1 MPEYKYQA
9 QDSKGK
15 IVKGKA
21 DAFDEADLQKRFH
34 DSGLLLLEAKP
45 IIKQMA
51 LKPLKKPR
59 LADFCRQL
67 GTLIKAG
74 VVLIKAIEI
83 IANDESITDY
93 ERQLYLRLRD
103 RIVQGVSLSTVM
115 EELQPA
121 FPPLLIFMIRAA
133 ETSGTLDTTCLRL
146 AEQYTS
152 EAQLEQT
159 AKNSLTYPKILS
171 VLIVIVVAILFGYV
185 LPQFEDIF
193 ATLPEL
199 PLPTR
204 ILMAISDFV
213 ANKWYI
219 LAVVIVLAIIFGKMI
234 VKIPAVRM
242 LIDRI
247 KVMGKWGKLTKIIY
261 SGRFARTMSSLYSA
275 GIPIHSCIEIAKS
288 TIGNKYIEAQFD
300 EVEKKVSGGMP
311 LSSALVEVDGFVSKL
326 PATIKVGEET
336 GMLGNMLESVANDL
350 DFYSKQALLKLTS
363 YIEPVMIVVMAVAVG
378 FIMISIIYPIYQ
390 SYQTIG
396 AGS

>member
-115 EELQPA
+115 EELEPA

-146 AEQYTS
+146 AEQYTN

-219 LAVVIVLAIIFGKMI
+219 LAVIIVLAIIFGKMI

-300 EVEKKVSGGMP
+300 EVEKKVAGGMP

-363 YIEPVMIVVMAVAVG
+363 YIEPVMIVVMAVVVG

>member
-1 MPEYKYQA
+1 MPEYRYQA
-9 QDSKGK
+9 QDSRGK

-21 DAFDEADLQKRFH
+21 DAFDETDLQRRFH
-34 DSGLLLLEAKP
+34 ESGLLLLEAKP
-45 IIKQMA
+45 ILKQMS
-51 LKPLKKPR
+51 LKPLKKPK

-67 GTLIKAG
+67 GTLIKSG
-74 VVLIKAIEI
+74 VILVKAIEI
-83 IANDESITDY
+83 IANDESISDY

-103 RIVQGVSLSTVM
+103 RIVQGVSLSHVM
-115 EELQPA
+115 EELEPA

-185 LPQFEDIF
+185 LPQFEEIF

-204 ILMAISDFV
+204 ILMAISNFV
-213 ANKWYI
+213 ANRWYI
-219 LAVVIVLAIIFGKMI
+219 LLIVAVLVIIFGKMI
-234 VKIPAVRM
+234 VKIPAVR
-242 LIDRI
+242 LTIDHI
-247 KVMGKWGKLTKIIY
+247 KVMGKWGKLTKVIY
-261 SGRFARTMSSLYSA
+261 SARFARTMSSLYSS

-288 TIGNKYIEAQFD
+288 TIGNKYIEDQFG
-300 EVEKKVSGGMP
+300 EVERKVSGGMP
-311 LSSALVEVDGFVSKL
+311 LSAALTDVNGFVSKL
-326 PATIKVGEET
+326 SATIKVGEET
-336 GMLGNMLESVANDL
+336 GMLGNMLESVADDL
-350 DFYSKQALLKLTS
+350 DFYSRQALLKLTS

-378 FIMISIIYPIYQ
+378 FIMISIIQPIYQ

>member
-1 MPEYKYQA
+1 MPEYRYQA

-115 EELQPA
+115 EELEPA

-171 VLIVIVVAILFGYV
+171 VLIVLVVAILFGYV

-213 ANKWYI
+213 ANRWYV
-219 LAVVIVLAIIFGKMI
+219 LAVGIVLVIIFGKMV

-247 KVMGKWGKLTKIIY
+247 KVMGRWGKLTKIIY

-288 TIGNKYIEAQFD
+288 TIGNKYIEAQFV
-300 EVEKKVSGGMP
+300 EVEKKVAGGMP
-311 LSSALVEVDGFVSKL
+311 LSAALVEVDGFVSKL

-363 YIEPVMIVVMAVAVG
+363 YIEPVMIVVMAVVVG

-396 AGS
+396 A

>member
-219 LAVVIVLAIIFGKMI
+219 LAVIIVLAIIFGKMI

-300 EVEKKVSGGMP
+300 EVEKKVAGGMP

>member
-21 DAFDEADLQKRFH
+21 EAFDETDLQKRFH
-34 DSGLLLLEAKP
+34 ESGLLLLEAKP
-45 IIKQMA
+45 ISKNMV
-51 LKPLKKPR
+51 LKPLKKPK
-59 LADFCRQL
+59 LADFTRQL

-74 VVLIKAIEI
+74 VTLVKAIEI
-83 IANDESITDY
+83 VANDESISDY
-93 ERQLYLRLRD
+93 ERQLYLRIRD
-103 RIVQGVSLSTVM
+103 RIVQGVSLSVAM
-115 EELQPA
+115 EELEPA

-146 AEQYTS
+146 ADQYTS
-152 EAQLEQT
+152 ESQLEQT

-171 VLIVIVVAILFGYV
+171 GLIVIVVAILFGYV
-185 LPQFEDIF
+185 LPQFDEIF
-193 ATLPEL
+193 STLPSL

-213 ANKWYI
+213 AHKWYVLLI
-219 LAVVIVLAIIFGKMI
+219 VIVLGIIFGKMI
-234 VKIPAVRM
+234 IKIPAVR
-242 LIDRI
+242 LFIDHV
-247 KVMGKWGKLTKIIY
+247 KVMGKWGKLTKVIY
-261 SGRFARTMSSLYSA
+261 SARFARTMSSLYSS
-275 GIPIHSCIEIAKS
+275 GIPIHSCIEIARS

-300 EVEKKVSGGMP
+300 EVERKVSGGMT
-311 LSSALVEVDGFVSKL
+311 LSSALVDVDGFVSKL

-350 DFYSKQALLKLTS
+350 DFYSKQALLRLTS
-363 YIEPVMIVVMAVAVG
+363 YIEPVMIVVMAVIVG
-378 FIMISIIYPIYQ
+378 FIMISIIQPIYQ
-390 SYQTIG
+390 SYETIG

>member
-15 IVKGKA
+15 VFRGKA
-21 DAFDEADLQKRFH
+21 EAFDESDLQKRFH
-34 DSGLLLLEAKP
+34 ESGLLLLEAKP
-45 IIKQMA
+45 IKKQMA

-59 LADFCRQL
+59 LSDFCRQL
-67 GTLIKAG
+67 GTLIKSG
-74 VVLIKAIEI
+74 VTLIKAIEI
-83 IANDESITDY
+83 IANDESISDY

-103 RIVQGVSLSTVM
+103 RIVQGVALSVVM
-115 EELQPA
+115 EELEPA
-121 FPPLLIFMIRAA
+121 FPPLLVFMIRAA
-133 ETSGTLDTTCLRL
+133 ETSGTLDVTCLRL
-146 AEQYTS
+146 ADQYTS

-193 ATLPEL
+193 ATLPSL

-213 ANKWYI
+213 ANRWYV
-219 LAVVIVLAIIFGKMI
+219 LLVVLLLAIIFGKMI
-234 VKIPAVRM
+234 VKVPSVRLM
-242 LIDRI
+242 MDHI
-247 KVMGKWGKLTKIIY
+247 KVMGKWGRLTKVIY
-261 SGRFARTMSSLYSA
+261 SARFARTMSSLYSS
-275 GIPIHSCIEIAKS
+275 GIPIHSCIEISKS
-288 TIGNKYIEAQFD
+288 TIGNKYIESQFD
-300 EVEKKVSGGMP
+300 EVERKVSGGMP
-311 LSSALVEVDGFVSKL
+311 LSSALVEVNGFVSKL
-326 PATIKVGEET
+326 SATIKVGEET

-378 FIMISIIYPIYQ
+378 FIMISIIQPIYQ

>member
-45 IIKQMA
+45 IVKQMA
-51 LKPLKKPR
+51 LKPLKKPK

-67 GTLIKAG
+67 GTLIKSG
-74 VVLIKAIEI
+74 VILVKAIEI

-103 RIVQGVSLSTVM
+103 RIVQGVALSTVM
-115 EELQPA
+115 EELEPA

-146 AEQYTS
+146 AEQYTN

-171 VLIVIVVAILFGYV
+171 VLIVVVVAILFGYV

-193 ATLPEL
+193 STLPKL

-204 ILMAISDFV
+204 ILMAISNFV
-213 ANKWYI
+213 ATKWYI
-219 LAVVIVLAIIFGKMI
+219 IAIAVVLIIIFGKMI
-234 VKIPAVRM
+234 LKIPAVRM
-242 LIDRI
+242 LIDHI
-247 KVMGKWGKLTKIIY
+247 KVIY

-275 GIPIHSCIEIAKS
+275 GIPIHSCIEIARS
-288 TIGNKYIEAQFD
+288 TIGNKYIESQFD
-300 EVEKKVSGGMP
+300 EVERKVAGGMP
-311 LSSALVEVDGFVSKL
+311 LSSALLDVNGFVSKL

-350 DFYSKQALLKLTS
+350 DFYSKQALLRLTS

-378 FIMISIIYPIYQ
+378 FIMVSIIYPIYQ

>member
-15 IVKGKA
+15 VIKGKA
-21 DAFDEADLQKRFH
+21 EAFDETDLQKRFH
-34 DSGLLLLEAKP
+34 ESGLLLLEAKP
-45 IIKQMA
+45 VKKNMA
-51 LKPLKKPR
+51 LKPLKKLK
-59 LADFCRQL
+59 LADFTRQL

-74 VVLIKAIEI
+74 VTLIKAIEI
-83 IANDESITDY
+83 IANDESISDY

-103 RIVQGVSLSTVM
+103 RIVQGVALSVVM
-115 EELQPA
+115 EELEPA

-152 EAQLEQT
+152 EAQMEQT

-171 VLIVIVVAILFGYV
+171 ALIVIVVAILFGYV
-185 LPQFEDIF
+185 LPQFDDIF
-193 ATLPEL
+193 ATLPSL

-213 ANKWYI
+213 ATKWY
-219 LAVVIVLAIIFGKMI
+219 VLAIAIFLVIIFGKMFI
-234 VKIPAVRM
+234 KIPAVR
-242 LIDRI
+242 LVIDHI
-247 KVMGKWGKLTKIIY
+247 KVMGKWGKLTKVIY
-261 SGRFARTMSSLYSA
+261 SARFARTMSSLYSS
-275 GIPIHSCIEIAKS
+275 GIPIHSCIEISRS

-300 EVEKKVSGGMP
+300 EVERKVAGGMP
-311 LSSALVEVDGFVSKL
+311 LSSALLDVNGFVSKL

-336 GMLGNMLESVANDL
+336 GMLGNMLQSVADDL
-350 DFYSKQALLKLTS
+350 DFYSKQSLLKLTS
-363 YIEPVMIVVMAVAVG
+363 YIEPVMIVVMAVVVG
-378 FIMISIIYPIYQ
+378 FIMISIIQPIYQ

-396 AGS
+396 SGS

>member
-21 DAFDEADLQKRFH
+21 EAFDETDLQKRFH
-34 DSGLLLLEAKP
+34 ESGLLLLEAKP
-45 IIKQMA
+45 IKKQMA

-67 GTLIKAG
+67 GTLIKSG
-74 VVLIKAIEI
+74 VTLIKAIEI
-83 IANDESITDY
+83 IANDESINDY

-103 RIVQGVSLSTVM
+103 RIVQGVALSTVM
-115 EELQPA
+115 EELEPA
-121 FPPLLIFMIRAA
+121 FPPLLIYMLRAA

-152 EAQLEQT
+152 EAELEQT

-171 VLIVIVVAILFGYV
+171 VLIVVVVAILFGYV

-193 ATLPEL
+193 STLPSL

-213 ANKWYI
+213 ANRWY
-219 LAVVIVLAIIFGKMI
+219 VLAIVVVLGFIFGKMI
-234 VKIPAVRM
+234 IKIPSVK
-242 LIDRI
+242 LTIDHI
-247 KVMGKWGKLTKIIY
+247 KVMGKWGKLTKVIY
-261 SGRFARTMSSLYSA
+261 SARFARTMSSLYSS
-275 GIPIHSCIEIAKS
+275 GIPIHSCIEISKT
-288 TIGNKYIEAQFD
+288 TIGNKYIESQFA
-300 EVEKKVSGGMP
+300 EVERKVSGGMP
-311 LSSALVEVDGFVSKL
+311 LSSALTEVNGFVSKL
-326 PATIKVGEET
+326 PSTIKVGEET

-378 FIMISIIYPIYQ
+378 FIMISIIQPIYQ

>member
-219 LAVVIVLAIIFGKMI
+219 LAIIIVLAIIFGKMI

-300 EVEKKVSGGMP
+300 EVEKKVAGGMP

>member
-115 EELQPA
+115 EELEPA

-219 LAVVIVLAIIFGKMI
+219 LAIVIVLAIIFGKMI

-336 GMLGNMLESVANDL
+336 GMLGNMLESVADDL

>member
-219 LAVVIVLAIIFGKMI
+219 LAVIIVLAIIFGKMI

-336 GMLGNMLESVANDL
+336 GMLGNMLESVADDL